1 MAPTSQPSQRRSA
14 SRPLSRLLYGVFT
27 DQGKRA
33 RNEDAVAC
41 YAVDDDQL
49 LAIVADGMGGGIDGK
64 RFSDSAVDRVQ
75 ATFISSSEPTGRQRL
90 DAAVRVAI
98 TDLNT
103 LRKSDPR
110 YIGSGSTL
118 VTAHIQAQ
126 AGGAEVTYLHVGDSP
141 IYLVSAASRS
151 ARQLMVDH
159 TYAEALIRAGVARE
173 EALRHVQGE
182 QLTHVLG
189 ADLDLATVPGYAEQR
204 TLLMQPNDRLI
215 LCSDGISKHLTL
227 EELATL
233 ALSSPAP
240 EAARQIAQRA
250 LKNDSKD
257 NVTALV
263 IQCQPV
269 RRSLRGLLA
278 LILAGMLLIG
288 LGVGGTIFAQGYFA
302 ASPTSAPIGAN
313 ASVTPLPPTNTREPT
328 ATIDPSAAPLPTS
341 TQALPTLTPTPTNT
355 PLPTNT
361 PSPTKVPTKVPTR
374 TPTKTPTITITNTGI
389 LTELSTLTP
398 VTAPSPLPT
407 LSPVTE
413 PPPSAPATPT
423 PPVTDTNPL
432 PAPPPVTDTNP
443 LPAPAPPPV
452 MDTNPPPAP
461 APPPVTDTNPP
472 PAPFTETKPI
482 TTTP

>member
-1 MAPTSQPSQRRSA
+1 
-14 SRPLSRLLYGVFT
+14 LLYGVFT

-33 RNEDAVAC
+33 RNEDAVVC
-41 YAVDDDQL
+41 HVVDDDQL

-75 ATFISSSEPTGRQRL
+75 ATFISSTEPTGRQRL

-118 VTAHIQAQ
+118 VTAHILAQ
-126 AGGAEVTYLHVGDSP
+126 ADGAEVTYLHVGDSP
-141 IYLVSAASRS
+141 IFLVSAANRR
-151 ARQLMVDH
+151 ARQLMIDH
-159 TYAEALIRAGVARE
+159 TYAEALIRAGVAKE

-189 ADLDLATVPGYAEQR
+189 AELDLATVPGYADQR
-204 TLLMQPNDRLI
+204 TVIMQPNDRLI

-233 ALSSPAP
+233 ALASPPP

-250 LKNDSKD
+250 LKNGSKD

-288 LGVGGTIFAQGYFA
+288 LGVGGTIFAQAYFTA
-302 ASPTSAPIGAN
+302 TPPPVPIGAN
-313 ASVTPLPPTNTREPT
+313 ASVTPLPPTSTREPT
-328 ATIDPSAAPLPTS
+328 ATTDPAAAPIPTS
-341 TQALPTLTPTPTNT
+341 TEAPSITTTPTPTNTPTNT
-355 PLPTNT
+355 PLPTRT
-361 PSPTKVPTKVPTR
+361 RTPTR
-374 TPTKTPTITITNTGI
+374 TPTISNTGAV
-389 LTELSTLTP
+389 TETN
-398 VTAPSPLPT
+398 PLPT
-407 LSPVTE
+407 PVTE
-413 PPPSAPATPT
+413 PPPPPPT
-423 PPVTDTNPL
+423 PVTEPPPL
-432 PAPPPVTDTNP
+432 PATVPITEPPP
-443 LPAPAPPPV
+443 LPATVPITEPPPL
-452 MDTNPPPAP
+452 PATVP
-461 APPPVTDTNPP
+461 I
-472 PAPFTETKPI
+472 TETKLL
-482 TTTP
+482 TP